1 MWHIPEEGC
10 KLTVMGDVNDVITV
24 SCNLDGKAMDYHCAV
39 TQRGLLMMFVKDHGH
54 STEYYDGRN
63 AVGILKQDLVWET
76 LPDTFR
82 SMVNESAASLT
93 KRR

>member
-10 KLTVMGDVNDVITV
+10 RLTVKGDVNDVITV
-24 SCNLDGKAMDYHCAV
+24 SCNIGDDAMNYHCAV
-39 TQRGLLMMFVKDHGH
+39 TRSGLLMMFIKGGGDGTH
-54 STEYYDGRN
+54 YYDGRN
-63 AVGILKQDLVWET
+63 AVSVLKQDLVWES
-76 LPDTFR
+76 LPDKFR